1 MLSFSFLFRLFRLL
15 SGFGYKNLTF
25 TKQKTTQYSILNQK
39 NTVIATWHV
48 IMQTRHRKETVWL
61 SIERT
66 TVSDHSNNKKE
77 KSTNK
82 VKKCMQTIRLNSAGP
97 DVKLLQEFLN
107 EWGYPVNIDGIFGQK
122 THEAVCLFQKSQRL
136 NPDGCVG
143 QKTWLAL
150 QNSEA
155 LALKELCLKETDFQK
170 AAEILNVE
178 VAAIKAVQEVET
190 GGKGG
195 FLKKEFP
202 AILFEG
208 HIFWNELKKRNI
220 QPETLVS
227 GNEDILYPKWTKSYY
242 KGGMAEYERLERAID
257 IHEEAAYCSASWG
270 MFQIMGFNH
279 SLCGCETV
287 SRFVSEM
294 KKTEGAQLILFVTF
308 LRKNGWDKYLRQHEW
323 AEFARHYNGPAYK
336 DNKYDEKI
344 QNAYNK
350 YIR

>member
-1 MLSFSFLFRLFRLL
+1 MLSFRFLLRLFRLL
-15 SGFGYKNLTF
+15 SGFGCKNRTF
-25 TKQKTTQYSILNQK
+25 TKQKTTLHSILDQK
-39 NTVIATWHV
+39 NTIIATWHI
-48 IMQTRHRKETVWL
+48 IMQTGHKKETVWL

-66 TVSDHSNNKKE
+66 TSLEHNNNKKE

-82 VKKCMQTIRLNSAGP
+82 VNKCMQTIRLNSTGA
-97 DVKLLQEFLN
+97 DVKALQELLN
-107 EWGYPVNIDGIFGQK
+107 EWGYPINIDGIFGQK
-122 THEAVCLFQKSQRL
+122 THEAVCRFQKSKHL
-136 NPDGCVG
+136 TPDGCVG

-150 QNSEA
+150 QNAETLAMKEIRLEEA
-155 LALKELCLKETDFQK
+155 DFQK

-220 QPETLVS
+220 QPEKLVY

-242 KGGMAEYERLERAID
+242 KGGIAEYERLQRAIA
-257 IHEEAAYCSASWG
+257 IHEEAANCSASWG
-270 MFQIMGFNH
+270 MFQIMGFNY
-279 SLCGCETV
+279 SLCGCESV
-287 SRFVSEM
+287 DLFVSEM
-294 KKTEGAQLILFVTF
+294 KKSEGTQLLLFTTF
-308 LRKNGWDKYLRQHEW
+308 LRKNGWDKYLRQHDW
-323 AEFARHYNGPAYK
+323 AEFARHYNGPSYK

-344 QNAYNK
+344 ENAYNK
-350 YIR
+350 YL